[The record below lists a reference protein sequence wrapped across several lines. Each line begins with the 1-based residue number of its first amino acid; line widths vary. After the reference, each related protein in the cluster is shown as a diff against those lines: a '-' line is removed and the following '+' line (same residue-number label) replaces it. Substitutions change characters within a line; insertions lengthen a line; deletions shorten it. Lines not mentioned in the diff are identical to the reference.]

1 MKKIITIFIL
11 SIAFYCGQSQTS
23 PAWYNYAGPYNYQ
36 NYDVINATTGVDT
49 LGNVYTAA
57 SIYDTVAANKNAK
70 VMLVKYNS
78 AGIQQWIKYYVD
90 PSDINNE
97 SYCAKILVDKSG
109 NSYLC
114 GYARHNTSTDLDFTV
129 IKYDN
134 AGNQVWIGYFDG
146 GQQTRDYLITAQFDN
161 AGNIIIA
168 GNTNFQGTNGYDIA
182 VVKFGISG
190 TMMWSY
196 SYNNVAS
203 NQDDNVYD
211 IATDLNN
218 NVYLTGNTYV
228 TNARNMLT
236 IKTNSSGINQWTN
249 IVAHTFSGSDEYGYG
264 VIADALGNCYATGA
278 LSDWTTIKYNAG
290 GTLVWTNHRPA
301 SELNSTSPKHVFL
314 DRFNNVIIA
323 SDAFYGSPNGTD
335 LEVDKINNS
344 NGATI
349 WTTHYNFG
357 GTDSYASMRKDTAD
371 NIYIGGFFDGLQGK
385 DISLMTLSPS
395 GNVIWN
401 TTFSNSNLAIGTD
414 RSYQLVLD
422 KSRNIIIVGSSE
434 RRGSGSS
441 QPVDVIT
448 LKYNALAVG
457 IKTNSLKEIQL
468 TVYPNPCKEEF
479 NLSTT
484 DHNLINATISIT
496 NIIGEIVVTQ
506 KLETLTQTIDIDNLA
521 KGIYILKITKGEEVA
536 SKRLIVE

>member
-11 SIAFYCGQSQTS
+11 SIAFYCVRSQTT
-23 PAWYNYAGPYNYQ
+23 PAWYKYAGPYNYQ

-78 AGIQQWIKYYVD
+78 AGVQQWIKYYVD
-90 PSDINNE
+90 PSDNNNV

-196 SYNNVAS
+196 SYNNAAS

-211 IATDLNN
+211 IATDINN

-236 IKTNSSGINQWTN
+236 IKTNSLGINQWTN
-249 IVAHTFSGSDEYGYG
+249 IVAHTSSGNDEYGYG
-264 VIADALGNCYATGA
+264 IVADALGNCYATGA
-278 LSDWTTIKYNAG
+278 LSDWETIKYNAAG
-290 GTLVWTNHRPA
+290 GVVWTNHRPVSA
-301 SELNSTSPKHVFL
+301 LNSFSPKHVML
-314 DRFNNVIIA
+314 DKFNNVVIA
-323 SDAFYGSPNGTD
+323 GDAFYSGPAGTD
-335 LEVDKINNS
+335 LEVNKINNT
-344 NGATI
+344 NGSI
-349 WTTHYNFG
+349 LWTMHSNFG
-357 GTDSYASMRKDTAD
+357 GIDSYASMQKDTAD
-371 NIYIGGFFDGLQGK
+371 NIYVGGFFDGPQGK
-385 DISLMTLSPS
+385 DISLMTLSPG
-395 GNVIWN
+395 GNIISSATFANSDLVIG
-401 TTFSNSNLAIGTD
+401 SD

-422 KSRNIIIVGSSE
+422 KNRNIIIVGSSE

-457 IKTNSLKEIQL
+457 IKTNMLEEGQL
-468 TVYPNPCKEEF
+468 SIYPNPCADHL

-484 DHNLINATISIT
+484 VNGLIGADIIIT
-496 NIIGEIVVTQ
+496 NIIGQVIMNE
-506 KLETLTQTIDIDNLA
+506 KLQSLEQSLNLSGMA
-521 KGIYILKITKGEEVA
+521 KGVYFLKIA
-536 SKRLIVE
+536 NDRSSISKKLIIE